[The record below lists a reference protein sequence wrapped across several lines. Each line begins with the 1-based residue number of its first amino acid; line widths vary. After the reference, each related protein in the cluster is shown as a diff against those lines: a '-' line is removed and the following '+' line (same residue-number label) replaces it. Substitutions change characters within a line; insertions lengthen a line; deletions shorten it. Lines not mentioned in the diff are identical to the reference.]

1 MTYFEV
7 EDTDEWARLVTE
19 LGGHVLEPPHDAAA
33 GRVATVSD
41 PEGAVFTIVRTAATA
56 ATTPPTG

>member
-7 EDTDEWARLVTE
+7 ADADAALARVVD
-19 LGGHVLEPPHDAAA
+19 LGGHVLRPARDSAH

-41 PEGAVFTIVRTAATA
+41 PEGARFSLIQGPR
-56 ATTPPTG
+56 